1 MLRSGYVSARVKN
14 VVVILLNVWGTVMV
28 EMLIVGSTGLGY
40 AIVGTLQGLKG
51 EYSNMMIWL
60 GYAFAQI
67 GLFLNLK

>member
-1 MLRSGYVSARVKN
+1 
-14 VVVILLNVWGTVMV
+14 MV

-51 EYSNMMIWL
+51 EYSNMMVWY